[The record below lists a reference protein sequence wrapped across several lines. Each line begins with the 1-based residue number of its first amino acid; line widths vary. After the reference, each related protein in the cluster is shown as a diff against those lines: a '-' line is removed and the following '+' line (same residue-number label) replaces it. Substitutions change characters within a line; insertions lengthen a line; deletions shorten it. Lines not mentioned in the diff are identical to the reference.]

1 MIKDETMSK
10 GDLFVLSLGGS
21 ILVPNG
27 GVDLV
32 FLKGFVRLIK
42 TRIKA
47 GDRFVIVVGG
57 GSTARFYQRAAQAV
71 GRLADEDVDW
81 LGIHATRLNA
91 HLLRSVFRDQAL
103 HRVIKDPREPLNWN
117 KPLLI
122 AAGWKPG
129 WSTDYVAVR
138 LAKRFVARRVINL
151 SNVSV
156 VYDKDPNVHAD
167 AKPINQIEWKEFCKI
182 VGSKWIPGMNV
193 PFDPI
198 ASKSASK
205 WGLEAVIANGR
216 DLKNLNKI
224 FSGKK
229 FVGTVI
235 S

>member
-1 MIKDETMSK
+1 MKK

-27 GVDLV
+27 GIDLV
-32 FLKGFVRLIK
+32 FLKGFARLVK
-42 TRIKA
+42 SRIKA

-57 GSTARFYQRAAQAV
+57 GSTARVYQKAAQAV

-91 HLLRSVFRDQAL
+91 HLLRSVFREQAL

-117 KPLLI
+117 RPILI

-138 LAKRFVARRVINL
+138 LAKRFAADQVINL
-151 SNVSV
+151 SNVSL
-156 VYDKDPNVHAD
+156 VYDKDPNVYAD
-167 AKPINQIEWKEFCKI
+167 AKPMSEIKWKDFCKL
-182 VGSKWIPGMNV
+182 VGTKWIPGMNV

-198 ASKSASK
+198 ASKSAAQWRLK
-205 WGLEAVIANGR
+205 TVIANGR
-216 DLKNLNKI
+216 DLKNLKQI
-224 FSGKK
+224 LTGKK

>member
-1 MIKDETMSK
+1 MKK
-10 GDLFVLSLGGS
+10 GDLFVISLGGS

-27 GVDLV
+27 GVDLD
-32 FLKGFVRLIK
+32 FLKGFARLIK
-42 TRIKA
+42 SRITK

-57 GSTARFYQRAAQAV
+57 GSTARFYQRAARAV

-91 HLLRSVFRDQAL
+91 HLLRSVFREQAL

-117 KPLLI
+117 KSLLI

-138 LAKRFVARRVINL
+138 LAKRFAARQVINL

-156 VYDKDPNVHAD
+156 VYDKDPNAHAD
-167 AKPINQIEWKEFCKI
+167 ARPINQIKWTEFCRL

-198 ASKSASK
+198 ASKAASK
-205 WGLEAVIANGR
+205 WRMQAVIANGR
-216 DLKNLNKI
+216 DLKNLQKI
-224 FSGKK
+224 FNGQK

>member
-1 MIKDETMSK
+1 MKKS
-10 GDLFVLSLGGS
+10 DLFVISLGGS

-27 GVDLV
+27 GVDLD
-32 FLKGFVRLIK
+32 FLKGFSRLIK
-42 TRIKA
+42 SRIKK
-47 GDRFVIVVGG
+47 GGRFVIVVGG
-57 GSTARFYQRAAQAV
+57 GSTARFYQRAARAV
-71 GRLADEDVDW
+71 GRLANEDVDW

-117 KPLLI
+117 KSLLI

-138 LAKRFVARRVINL
+138 LAKRFAARQVINL

-156 VYDKDPNVHAD
+156 VYDKDPNEHAD
-167 AKPINQIEWKEFCKI
+167 ARPINQIKWAEFCKL

-205 WGLEAVIANGR
+205 WRLQVVIANGR
-216 DLKNLNKI
+216 DLKNLQKI
-224 FSGKK
+224 LNGQK
-229 FVGTVI
+229 FVGTII